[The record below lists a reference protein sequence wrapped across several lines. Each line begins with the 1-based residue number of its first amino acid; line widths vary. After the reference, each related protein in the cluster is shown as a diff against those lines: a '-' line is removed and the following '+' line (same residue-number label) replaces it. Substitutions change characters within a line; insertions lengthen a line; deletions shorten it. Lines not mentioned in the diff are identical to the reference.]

1 MALSGEN
8 LRRRMADQ
16 STFQCSLTDTW
27 HLNNRVNLRLL
38 DALTDA
44 QLAATILPRGKAV
57 TSYFAHIHMAR
68 FYWLERRAG
77 ALAKGLMKIPAG
89 TATRAVLRQALINSG
104 EAMGEL
110 FAEAERTG
118 LIKGTKI
125 GPVGFLGYA
134 LAHEGHH
141 RGQIL
146 LHLKIA
152 KLPLDRDTSYSLWY
166 WNKI

>member
-1 MALSGEN
+1 MEDPTTLRCALAE
-8 LRRRMADQ
+8 
-16 STFQCSLTDTW
+16 TW
-27 HLNNRVNLRLL
+27 HINNRVNLRLL
-38 DALTDA
+38 DALTDE

-57 TSYFAHIHMAR
+57 TSYFVHMHMAR
-68 FYWLERRAG
+68 FYWLERRAP
-77 ALAKGLMKIPAG
+77 ALAKRLTKIPGG
-89 TATRAVLRQALINSG
+89 TAPRAALRQALVDSG

-118 LIKGTKI
+118 HIKATKL
-125 GPVGFLGYA
+125 GPVAFLGYA

-141 RGQIL
+141 RGQVL

-152 KLPLDRDTSYSLWY
+152 KLPLNRETGYSLWY

>member
-1 MALSGEN
+1 MAEQN
-8 LRRRMADQ
+8 
-16 STFQCSLTDTW
+16 TTQCGLTETW

-38 DALTDA
+38 DALTDE
-44 QLAATILPRGKAV
+44 QLATTILPRGRTV
-57 TSYFAHIHMAR
+57 TSYFVHMHRAR
-68 FYWLERRAG
+68 FYWLERRART
-77 ALAKGLMKIPAG
+77 LTRNFNKIPGG
-89 TATRAVLRQALINSG
+89 TAPRAVLRQALIDSG
-104 EAMGEL
+104 KAMGEL

-118 LIKGTKI
+118 HINGTKL
-125 GPVGFLGYA
+125 GPVAFLGYT

-152 KLPLDRDTSYSLWY
+152 KKPLDRATGYSLWY

>member
-1 MALSGEN
+1 
-8 LRRRMADQ
+8 MADQ
-16 STFQCSLTDTW
+16 TSIQCALADTW
-27 HLNNRVNLRLL
+27 HLNNRVNLRLF
-38 DALTDA
+38 DALSDE

-57 TSYFAHIHMAR
+57 TSYFVHIHMAR
-68 FYWLERRAG
+68 FYWLERRATT
-77 ALAKGLMKIPAG
+77 LAKSLKKIPAG
-89 TATRAVLRQALINSG
+89 MASRAVVRQALIDSG

-110 FAEAERTG
+110 FTEAERTG
-118 LIKGTKI
+118 QIKGTKL

-152 KLPLDRDTSYSLWY
+152 KLPLDRDIGYSLWY

>member
-1 MALSGEN
+1 
-8 LRRRMADQ
+8 MADP
-16 STFQCSLTDTW
+16 TTTQCALKETW
-27 HLNNRVNLRLL
+27 DINNRVNLRLL
-38 DALTDA
+38 DALTDE
-44 QLAATILPRGKAV
+44 QLAAVILPRGKAV
-57 TSYFAHIHMAR
+57 TSYFVHIHMAR
-68 FYWLERRAG
+68 FYWLERRAP
-77 ALAKGLMKIPAG
+77 ALAKRLKKIPGG
-89 TATRAVLRQALINSG
+89 TAPRATLRQALIDSG

-118 LIKGTKI
+118 QIKGVKL

-152 KLPLDRDTSYSLWY
+152 KLPLDRDIGYSLWY

>member
-1 MALSGEN
+1 MGE
-8 LRRRMADQ
+8 Q
-16 STFQCSLTDTW
+16 STLQCVLTDTW
-27 HLNNRVNLRLL
+27 HVNNRVILRLL
-38 DALTDA
+38 DALTDE

-57 TSYFAHIHMAR
+57 TSYFVHIHMAR
-68 FYWLERRAG
+68 FYWLERRAS
-77 ALAKGLMKIPAG
+77 ALAKRLKKIPGG
-89 TATRAVLRQALINSG
+89 TASRVVLRQALIDSG

-118 LIKGTKI
+118 RIKGVKL
-125 GPVGFLGYA
+125 GPVAFLGYA
-134 LAHEGHH
+134 LTHEGHH

-152 KLPLDRDTSYSLWY
+152 KLPLERAISDSLWY

>member
-1 MALSGEN
+1 
-8 LRRRMADQ
+8 MADQ
-16 STFQCSLTDTW
+16 TTIQCALADTW

-38 DALTDA
+38 DALTDE
-44 QLAATILPRGKAV
+44 QLAATILPRGRAV
-57 TSYFAHIHMAR
+57 TSYFVHMHMAR
-68 FYWLERRAG
+68 FYWLERRAR
-77 ALAKGLMKIPAG
+77 ALAKNIKKIPGG
-89 TATRAVLRQALINSG
+89 TAPRATLRQALIDSG

-118 LIKGTKI
+118 HIKGSKL

-152 KLPLDRDTSYSLWY
+152 KNPLDHATSDSLWY

>member
-1 MALSGEN
+1 
-8 LRRRMADQ
+8 MADQ
-16 STFQCSLTDTW
+16 TTVQCALAETW
-27 HLNNRVNLRLL
+27 HLNNRVNLLLL
-38 DALTDA
+38 DALSDE
-44 QLAATILPRGKAV
+44 QLAATILPRGRAV
-57 TSYFAHIHMAR
+57 TSYFVHIHMAR
-68 FYWLERRAG
+68 FFWLERRG
-77 ALAKGLMKIPAG
+77 RALAKGLKKIPGG
-89 TATRAVLRQALINSG
+89 TAPRAVVRQALIDSG
-104 EAMGEL
+104 QAMGEL

-118 LIKGTKI
+118 RIKGTKI

-152 KLPLDRDTSYSLWY
+152 KLPLDRATGYSLWY

>member
-1 MALSGEN
+1 
-8 LRRRMADQ
+8 MADQ
-16 STFQCSLTDTW
+16 STLQCALTDTW

-38 DALTDA
+38 DALTDE

-57 TSYFAHIHMAR
+57 TSYFVHIHMAR
-68 FYWLERRAG
+68 FYWLERRAS
-77 ALAKGLMKIPAG
+77 ALAKRLKKIPGG
-89 TATRAVLRQALINSG
+89 TAPRAVLRQALIDSG

-118 LIKGTKI
+118 HIKGVKL
-125 GPVGFLGYA
+125 GPVAFLGYA
-134 LAHEGHH
+134 LTHEGHH

-152 KLPLDRDTSYSLWY
+152 KLPLDRAIGDSLWY

>member
-1 MALSGEN
+1 MAEP
-8 LRRRMADQ
+8 
-16 STFQCSLTDTW
+16 TTTQCTLTETW
-27 HLNNRVNLRLL
+27 HINNRVNLRLL
-38 DALTDA
+38 DALTDE

-68 FYWLERRAG
+68 FYWLERRAR
-77 ALAKGLMKIPAG
+77 ASAKRLKKIPAG
-89 TATRAVLRQALINSG
+89 TASRANLRQALIDSG

-110 FAEAERTG
+110 FAGAERTG
-118 LIKGTKI
+118 VIKGTKL
-125 GPVGFLGYA
+125 GPVAFLGYT

-152 KLPLDRDTSYSLWY
+152 KKPVDRDIGYSLWY

>member
-1 MALSGEN
+1 MT
-8 LRRRMADQ
+8 DQ
-16 STFQCSLTDTW
+16 TNIPCGLADTW

-38 DALTDA
+38 DALTDE

-57 TSYFAHIHMAR
+57 TSYFVHIHMAR
-68 FYWLERRAG
+68 FYWLERRAR
-77 ALAKGLMKIPAG
+77 ALAKRLKKIPSG
-89 TATRAVLRQALINSG
+89 TASRTTLRQALIDSG

-118 LIKGTKI
+118 CIKGTKL
-125 GPVGFLGYA
+125 GPVAFLGYA

-152 KLPLDRDTSYSLWY
+152 KQPLDRATGYSLWY

>member
-1 MALSGEN
+1 
-8 LRRRMADQ
+8 MADP
-16 STFQCSLTDTW
+16 THIQCPLVDTW

-38 DALTDA
+38 DALTDE
-44 QLAATILPRGKAV
+44 QLAATILPRGKTV

-68 FYWLERRAG
+68 FYWLERRAK
-77 ALAKGLMKIPAG
+77 ALAKKLKRIPAG
-89 TATRAVLRQALINSG
+89 TTSRAGLREALIDSG

-110 FAEAERTG
+110 FAQAECTG
-118 LIKGTKI
+118 HIKGAKL
-125 GPVGFLGYA
+125 GPVQFLGYA

-152 KLPLDRDTSYSLWY
+152 KLPLDRATGYSLWY